1 MEIAFKTKRLQKT
14 CNSHVLLQKTY
25 GKLAK
30 KIEVRL
36 SLLKNAQNLSLVP
49 TTPPVRRHLLRGD
62 RQDTFAVDL
71 GHPYRLVFTAN
82 HDPIP
87 RRSDGG
93 IATEQVTAIRI
104 LEITDYH

>member
-14 CNSHVLLQKTY
+14 CNSHTQLQRSY

-30 KIEVRL
+30 KIAVRL
-36 SLLKNAQNLSLVP
+36 SLLKNARNLSLVP
-49 TTPPVRRHLLRGD
+49 TKPPVRRHLLRGD

-87 RRSDGG
+87 RRPDGG

>member
-1 MEIAFKTKRLQKT
+1 MEVTFKTKRLQKT
-14 CNSHVLLQKTY
+14 CNSHAQLQKTY
-25 GKLAK
+25 GKLAR

-71 GHPYRLVFTAN
+71 GHPYRLVFTADHN
-82 HDPIP
+82 PIP
-87 RRSDGG
+87 RRADGG
-93 IATEQVTAIRI
+93 LAIDQVTAVKV